1 MIMSVKLSGT
11 VTFDRIFFVSMVA
24 MVGCYFVIQ
33 IMPNSILTE
42 LEIIA
47 SFSQHL
53 PIVSFVLDSNAT
65 GNTSIAAPKI
75 IITTALFV
83 LIFCLS
89 SLVQF
94 KTALLSVSHKTGLL
108 SVSQK
113 LPFLVTVQSFWI
125 LLAFNIVGYAIVFYP
140 KLINTGTLLSDAVLY
155 SDLRYVA
162 FIGWTFFANSLF
174 FMLGVVARNTHKKLG
189 GDNG

>member
-1 MIMSVKLSGT
+1 
-11 VTFDRIFFVSMVA
+11 MVV
-24 MVGCYFVIQ
+24 MVGCYFVVQVI
-33 IMPNSILTE
+33 PNSILTE
-42 LEIIA
+42 LEVIT

-53 PIVSFVLDSNAT
+53 PIVSFVLDSNAN

-94 KTALLSVSHKTGLL
+94 KTGLL

-140 KLINTGTLLSDAVLY
+140 KFINTGTVLSDAVLY
-155 SDLRYVA
+155 SDLKYVA
-162 FIGWTFFANSLF
+162 FIAWTFFAHRLF
-174 FMLGVVARNTHKKLG
+174 FMLGVVARNAYKKLG
-189 GDNG
+189 GDDG